1 MKQNIYIL
9 IFSLLFFSSFT
20 FAQKL
25 KLGELFNEGVVLQQ
39 NSKVLVW
46 GNAAPVKD
54 VVVKIQG

>member
-9 IFSLLFFSSFT
+9 IFSLLFLAHLLLPKS
-20 FAQKL
+20 

-46 GNAAPVKD
+46 SKTRER
-54 VVVKIQG
+54 